1 MEQSQHNL
9 EIQIK
14 DTMEAKFSD
23 QSAKSLAEMVEM
35 WDTMLVM
42 MGMLSVE
49 MVAAQLVLL
58 NLVGNAEVE
67 QHTQQIHVLKSVEMD
82 IIRENFLVMMVI

>member
-1 MEQSQHNL
+1 MP
-9 EIQIK
+9 
-14 DTMEAKFSD
+14 
-23 QSAKSLAEMVEM
+23 
-35 WDTMLVM
+35 VM

-49 MVAAQLVLL
+49 MAAAQPVLL

-67 QHTQQIHVLKSVEMD
+67 LRTQQIHVLKSVEMD